1 MTSGLHIHFVLNMHT
16 KVHINWMLLS
26 FVFFCFFFISINWML
41 LTVPSKTSCFAYNF
55 EVQKYSKFKCV
66 L

>member
-1 MTSGLHIHFVLNMHT
+1 MTTGLHIHFVLNMHS
-16 KVHINWMLLS
+16 KVRINWMLLS
-26 FVFFCFFFISINWML
+26 FVFISINWML

-55 EVQKYSKFKCV
+55 NIQKYLKFKCV